1 VPDSLLLNTAEKAI
15 SSPLD
20 RLKQLSYVD
29 WTGLIQEKRRQ
40 WVRTEGRT
48 EQEGRERGGTQRR
61 G

>member
-1 VPDSLLLNTAEKAI
+1 MPLNTAEKAI

-29 WTGLIQEKRRQ
+29 WTGLIQEKKETVGENRGEDR
-40 WVRTEGRT
+40 E
-48 EQEGRERGGTQRR
+48 EGREREGTQRR